1 MNRISRFFIPGALII
16 IFSSALFAQEELEGV
31 FEQVKTGV
39 ENRAVN
45 LEEAVNSPAAD
56 FGPII
61 SADGNRLFFTSDRPG
76 GLGGQDFWV
85 SERIRGQWTEA
96 RNIGAPVNTAED
108 EGPDSFSIFEDA
120 LYFTAC
126 NRADGYGAC
135 DLYMTRETR
144 TGWSRPTNLGPKINS
159 KYNEANASVSS
170 NGEILIFASD
180 RPGGSGDYD
189 LWMARRKTSGLGRKR
204 FCKPENLGPGVN
216 TPEWEG
222 VGFLHS
228 DNQTLYFSSTG
239 RGGSGKADIFCSRL
253 KDEEWAEARNIGA
266 IINTPRDDIY
276 FTLPGSGELAYFS
289 SNMRGGLGEEDIYSI
304 EIPLL
309 MPKKRFFLIQG
320 FIRDKNTGKP
330 IRARVEAR
338 NPETD
343 KTLAMVNSSPKSGL
357 YQILLSGKAEA
368 SPLKVHL
375 IVTSGDYRVGKQEV
389 DLEAA
394 EDQLILTRDFALEF
408 EKP

>member
-1 MNRISRFFIPGALII
+1 MNRISRFLIPFTLTVVL
-16 IFSSALFAQEELEGV
+16 SSALFAKEELGGV

-45 LEEAVNSPAAD
+45 LGEAVNSNSAD

-85 SERIRGQWTEA
+85 SERIRGQWTKA
-96 RNIGAPVNTAED
+96 RNLGPPVNTKDD

-126 NRADGYGAC
+126 NRADGHGGC
-135 DLYMTRETR
+135 DLYMTRETE
-144 TGWSRPTNLGPKINS
+144 TGWSKPVNLGSRINS

-170 NGEILIFASD
+170 DGNLLIFASD
-180 RPGGSGDYD
+180 RPGGRGGYD
-189 LWMARRKTSGLGRKR
+189 LWMSKRKTSRLGHKR

-216 TPEWEG
+216 TSEWEG

-228 DNQTLYFSSTG
+228 DNRTLYFSSTG
-239 RGGSGKADIFCSRL
+239 RGGSGKADIFLSRL
-253 KDEEWAEARNIGA
+253 KDGEWTDARNIGA

-289 SNMRGGLGEEDIYSI
+289 SNMRGGIGEEDIYSI

-309 MPKKRFFLIQG
+309 MPKKRFFLLQG
-320 FIRDKNTGKP
+320 VIRDKDTGEP
-330 IRARVEAR
+330 VRARVEAMD
-338 NPETD
+338 PETS
-343 KTLAMVNSSPKSGL
+343 KTLVMANSSPKSGL
-357 YQILLSGKAEA
+357 YQILLSGKAELA
-368 SPLKVHL
+368 SLKVHL
-375 IVTSGDYRVGKQEV
+375 IVTSEDYQASEQDV

-394 EDQLILTRDFALEF
+394 EDQLILTRDFALEP
-408 EKP
+408 ERP